1 MASTVAA
8 VWSDELLGPSA
19 PAVRWLGYDPAGRV
33 LVGLVQ
39 VMFVIT
45 AAGVVA
51 AALRYR
57 RFRLLAGL
65 AAGAVAAGAAL
76 TGILLLAGGQ
86 HPHAVAVTDA
96 HGGWLA
102 SAAFPGPPFLAGAVA
117 VTVAAS
123 PWLSRAWRRT
133 AWIALGAVAAA
144 RLAAGTVLPM
154 ELVLA
159 FAAGVTAGAAV
170 LVAFGVPDRRMGPDG
185 IAAALRFAGL
195 PVGSVEPAQAET
207 KGSRPFVADTE
218 DGQRLFI

>member
-19 PAVRWLGYDPAGRV
+19 PAVRWLGYDPTGRV

-96 HGGWLA
+96 HGGCW
-102 SAAFPGPPFLAGAVA
+102 
-117 VTVAAS
+117 
-123 PWLSRAWRRT
+123 
-133 AWIALGAVAAA
+133 
-144 RLAAGTVLPM
+144 
-154 ELVLA
+154 
-159 FAAGVTAGAAV
+159 
-170 LVAFGVPDRRMGPDG
+170 
-185 IAAALRFAGL
+185 
-195 PVGSVEPAQAET
+195 PV
-207 KGSRPFVADTE
+207 RPFR
-218 DGQRLFI
+218 GRRSWPGRWP